1 MPHCTARPRTH
12 QVELLRTRFAQA
24 EGLPFADV
32 LSADRLE
39 RALLEE
45 HACWAEKIYTPMLT
59 LWAFLSQVISADA
72 SCRAA
77 VARVLAWLV
86 SAGETPCTPKTD
98 PYCKARQRLPEA
110 LLRRLLRETGQT
122 LHQQILP
129 EWLWQGRRVKLA
141 DGTTVSMPDTPANQ
155 NAYPQPSSQQPGLGF
170 PLARLVVVFCLA
182 TGTVLEASLGRYAG
196 PQTGENTLL
205 RGLSAAF
212 AAGDVLLADR
222 GFSGYF
228 DVASW
233 QQRGVDVVVR
243 LHGSRRCDLRRGRRL
258 GPDDHVVVY
267 RKPAHRP
274 AWLDEA
280 SYAAMPAQLELR
292 EVRVR
297 IQERG
302 FRTQV
307 VVVVT
312 TLLDP
317 QAYAARE
324 LAELYRRRWQAELDL
339 RSLKVTLGMDV
350 LRCQTPAMV
359 RKEVWA
365 HLLAYNL
372 IRTVLAQSAE
382 AHGCAP
388 RQLSFKGA
396 VQTLAAFAERLLS
409 APPSQRAELHRWLL
423 AAVGAHLVGDRPNR
437 VEPRARKRRPKPYPW
452 LKVPR
457 ALARRQR
464 VA

>member
-1 MPHCTARPRTH
+1 
-12 QVELLRTRFAQA
+12 LLRSRFAQT
-24 EGLPFADV
+24 EGLPFAEV

-39 RALLEE
+39 RALAEE
-45 HACWAEKIYTPMLT
+45 NACWAEKIYTPALT

-86 SAGETPCTPKTD
+86 SAGEPPCTPKTD
-98 PYCKARQRLPEA
+98 PFCKARQRLPES

-122 LHQQILP
+122 LHQQASA
-129 EWLWQGRRVKLA
+129 EWWWQGRRVKLA

-155 NAYPQPSSQQPGLGF
+155 QAYPQPSSQKPGLGF

-182 TGTVLEASLGRYAG
+182 TGSVLEASLGPYAG
-196 PQTGENTLL
+196 PQTGEAMLL
-205 RGLSAAF
+205 RGLSPAF

-228 DVASW
+228 DVAFW
-233 QQRGVDVVVR
+233 QQRGVDLVVR

-267 RKPAHRP
+267 RKPARRP

-280 SYAAMPAQLELR
+280 TDAATPAQLALR

-297 IQERG
+297 LAERG
-302 FRTQV
+302 FRTRE

-317 QAYAARE
+317 QAYPARA
-324 LAELYRRRWQAELDL
+324 LAELYRMRWHAELDL

-350 LRCQTPAMV
+350 LRCQSPQMV

-382 AHGCAP
+382 AHGCVP

-396 VQTLAAFAERLLS
+396 VQTLAAFAERLLN
-409 APPSQRAELHRWLL
+409 APPSQRAELHQWLL
-423 AAVGAHLVGDRPNR
+423 AAIGAHPVGDRPNR

-457 ALARRQR
+457 PLARRQR